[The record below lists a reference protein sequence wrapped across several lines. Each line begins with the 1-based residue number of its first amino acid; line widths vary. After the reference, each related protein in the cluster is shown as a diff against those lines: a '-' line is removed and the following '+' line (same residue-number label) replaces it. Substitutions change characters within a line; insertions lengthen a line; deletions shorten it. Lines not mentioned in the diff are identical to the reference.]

1 MTIQNT
7 KKLIR
12 VAGWLIIAANLS
24 CSSPGYR
31 FRDTGPVTIHDD
43 KQPIPVPESSEYIR
57 RKNEINVLVGRP
69 AVQIFDVSRVS
80 PAQDCNALDDIPASS
95 WYTPRLGYRKITP
108 EELVKGPYEA
118 GPPQSPVKVTKAKS
132 GGGNPGFV
140 IEDGRGFKYLVKF
153 DPPDF
158 PGMET
163 TTAFIVNRLFHGFG
177 YNTPEDYLYF
187 FRREDMGIDPDG
199 ELTQQDVDAVLEQV
213 AVPVNGR
220 YRSTVS
226 LYIKGT
232 ILGPTIAFGTRED
245 DPNDTIR
252 HENRR
257 ILRALRVFCAFTNNT
272 GMRIDNSL
280 DVYEGEPDNGYVKHY
295 LLDFGEAFGGHGTGH
310 DYRWDGYNHIFDFR
324 QTMRNLLT
332 FGLFVEDWENAGI
345 TPWKSVGRFESAVFN
360 PEKWNEVWP
369 YEPIRR
375 SQPADDYWAAKVLAS
390 LTREHIAALVHA
402 AEYPEPEAADYIIKT
417 LMERRRKI
425 LNFAFN
431 NVSPLEVVNFGN
443 GILKLKDFGKTIP
456 DKTGVPR
463 RYEIRYYD
471 GSGKELH
478 GKHTIT
484 GNGDSIDIPIK
495 ENLVKRADDYL
506 RIDVWVWRGK
516 KCAPSPAEFH
526 VRKGD
531 QSLYNLVGVVH

>member
-7 KKLIR
+7 KKIFSFISCLL
-12 VAGWLIIAANLS
+12 ALTSMS
-24 CSSPGYR
+24 CSPAMYR
-31 FRDTGPVTIHDD
+31 FKNTEPVRFHDD
-43 KQPIPVPESSEYIR
+43 KRPVPVPESGEYIR

-69 AVQIFDVSRVS
+69 AVQIFDVSRFS
-80 PAQDCNALDDIPASS
+80 PAQDCNAMDEIPASS
-95 WYTPRLGYRKITP
+95 WYTPRLGYCDITP
-108 EELVKGPYEA
+108 DELVRGPYEA

-140 IEDGRGFKYLVKF
+140 IQDARGFRYLVKF
-153 DPPDF
+153 DPPDY
-158 PGMET
+158 PGLET
-163 TTAFIVNRLFHGFG
+163 TTAFIVNRLFRGFG
-177 YNTPEDYLYF
+177 YNVPEDYLYF
-187 FRREDMGIDPDG
+187 FKREDISIDQKG

-213 AVPVNGR
+213 AAPVEGR

-226 LYIKGT
+226 MYIKGV
-232 ILGPTIAFGTRED
+232 ILGPIKAFGTRED
-245 DPNDTIR
+245 DTNDTIR

-257 ILRALRVFCAFTNNT
+257 ILRALRLFCAFTNNT

-280 DVYEGEPDNGYVKHY
+280 DVYEGEPDKGYVKHY

-324 QTMRNLLT
+324 QTMRNLFTLG
-332 FGLFVEDWENAGI
+332 FFVEGWENAGI
-345 TPWKSVGRFESAVFN
+345 TPWKSVGRFESAVFD
-360 PEKWNEVWP
+360 PGRWKEVWP

-390 LTREHIAALVHA
+390 LTRDHIAALVQA
-402 AEYPEPEAADYIIKT
+402 AKYPEPEAADYIIKT
-417 LMERRRKI
+417 LMERRRKL

-431 NVSPLEVVNFGN
+431 NISPLEVVNYGN
-443 GILKLKDFGKTIP
+443 GILKLKDVGKSIP
-456 DKTGVPR
+456 NDTGTPR

-471 GSGKELH
+471 GSGKELSDS
-478 GKHTIT
+478 HTIT

-495 ENLVKRADDYL
+495 EDIVKRANDYL
-506 RIDVWVWRGK
+506 RVDVWVWRGENR
-516 KCAPSPAEFH
+516 APSPAEFH

-531 QSLYNLVGVVH
+531 RSSCKLVGVVH